1 MSEEISDMPKQRI
14 SQATLSAIIRRRKRI
29 ADLQGELEEL
39 ESALTADLKEGFEV
53 APGILTAY
61 IKEWERRN
69 VSWKDVVIRQL
80 GQPYADRVLAAT
92 KPDPQSKLVVE
103 SV

>member
-1 MSEEISDMPKQRI
+1 MANRI
-14 SQATLSAIIRRRKRI
+14 SQGSLAAILRRRKRI
-29 ADLQGELEEL
+29 ADLQTELEKL
-39 ESALTADLKEGFEV
+39 EDALTADLKEGASV

-61 IKEWERRN
+61 MKAWERRN
-69 VSWKDVVIRQL
+69 VSWKDVVIREL